1 MLRWPAELD
10 RAERQVWA
18 GPEDE
23 LDEEANGDPD
33 SIVGEDGEE
42 GFEEMAGYPDE
53 SGLDDGF
60 DDAGGGE
67 DEDEEE
73 GDDE

>member
-1 MLRWPAELD
+1 MIRWPVELD
-10 RAERQVWA
+10 RAERAV

-23 LDEEANGDPD
+23 FDEEANGDP
-33 SIVGEDGEE
+33 SSTLGEDDDE

-60 DDAGGGE
+60 DDAEGGE
-67 DEDEEE
+67 DTEIEDEE
-73 GDDE
+73 DDE